1 MLYPLN
7 DQYWNN
13 RYLESTT
20 GWDLGMVSPPLSI
33 YIDQL
38 TEKKQRILIPG
49 CGNAYEAQYL
59 VDKGFSSIT
68 LVDFAPSL
76 VKKLQAE
83 FNRDETNTVRL
94 ICEDFFN
101 LKGTFDLILEQTFFC
116 ALEPGLRN
124 EYVLKMHELL
134 AAGGRLAGVLFN
146 REFEGGPPFGGSKVE
161 YVALFEPWF
170 DILKMEVCQHSIQPR
185 MGTELFF
192 ELEKKKSVLK

>member
-38 TEKKQRILIPG
+38 TDKRQRILIPG

-59 VDKGFSSIT
+59 VDKGFFSIT